1 MKIKSKIYNNISNTL
16 ILTSGF
22 IFPFQSFPIKINNS
36 LLDVP
41 VILIYLATCISIFNS
56 KNVAVKTVITVAI
69 YIFIGIMINYFFN
82 ITPLHR
88 IFSAMFFTIG
98 VLIIITA
105 KNIITYD
112 YKKLSILIL
121 TSLIISA
128 LYAIFQAFSIQFL
141 ESTVDAWFAEPSY
154 AGLAFYSGA
163 IGLITVLVFAKI
175 KTAELFLV
183 LILILTLLIA
193 AVATLSSNIVT
204 FTLVLFLILLI
215 NINKITVFFLI
226 LIIVMFGFLIEHE
239 HFSTRIA
246 AFISDPTL
254 NVSSLTWLRSFDM
267 MLYSIAESP
276 VVGMGLGSTGF
287 FDFPSKHSTLLEMI
301 NEGDR
306 NIYDAYSMAFRL
318 IIELG
323 LPIFLLLS
331 FLFVRK
337 WFLFVKFLKTRL
349 IENNNSDMPIIFL
362 FTFSVT
368 MLIGILIKD
377 PTYSRSAF
385 YLSTLLFITI
395 DFESKNGYS
404 HGSKPIRR

>member
-1 MKIKSKIYNNISNTL
+1 MKITSKIYNNISNIL

-22 IFPFQSFPIKINNS
+22 IFPFQSFPIKIGDS

-41 VILIYLATCISIFNS
+41 VILIYLAAYISILNS
-56 KNVAVKTVITVAI
+56 KNVAMKTFLTITI
-69 YIFIGIMINYFFN
+69 YIIIGIIINYYYN

-98 VLIIITA
+98 ILIILTA

-112 YKKLSILIL
+112 YNKLYILIL

-128 LYAIFQAFSIQFL
+128 LYAIFQSFSTQFL
-141 ESTVDAWFAEPSY
+141 GAPVGSLFAEPSY
-154 AGLAFYSGA
+154 AGLAYYSGA
-163 IGLITVLVFAKI
+163 VGLITVLIFSKLK
-175 KTAELFLV
+175 KTEVFLV
-183 LILILTLLIA
+183 LLFILTLLIA
-193 AVATLSSNIVT
+193 AVATLSSNILT

-215 NINKITVFFLI
+215 NLNTITVFFLI
-226 LIIVMFGFLIEHE
+226 SFTVLFGLFLIEHE
-239 HFSTRIA
+239 HFATRIA
-246 AFISDPTL
+246 GFTSDPSL

-287 FDFPSKHSTLLEMI
+287 FNFPSELSTLLEMI

-331 FLFVRK
+331 FLFIRK
-337 WFLFVKFLKTRL
+337 WLFFNKFLKTKL
-349 IENNNSDMPIIFL
+349 IENINCNIPLMFL
-362 FTFSVT
+362 FTFSTT

-395 DFESKNGYS
+395 DFERRNDYS
-404 HGSKPIRR
+404 LRK